1 MSESITLDLS
11 SNIAFSAR
19 RVATSRVRRVEDVLI
34 DWLQSAIQDLPIDM
48 LSDDEL
54 LNVCQLT
61 LNTTQQEELDLLSNA
76 NAEGQLVA
84 SSQTRLEELMGEYR
98 RGWLR
103 KSQAHTIA
111 VKRRLLPKLSWMY
124 RYRHAISVEIENRV
138 RHTAQNRCGYCLIGL
153 FGDAAASGMEVWYKK
168 SGFAQNPDFLM

>member
-61 LNTTQQEELDLLSNA
+61 LNTTQQEELDLLLNA

-98 RGWLR
+98 RG
-103 KSQAHTIA
+103 
-111 VKRRLLPKLSWMY
+111 
-124 RYRHAISVEIENRV
+124 
-138 RHTAQNRCGYCLIGL
+138 
-153 FGDAAASGMEVWYKK
+153 
-168 SGFAQNPDFLM
+168 